1 MTSDKLSASM
11 TVEALVAYGVE
22 HVVVSP
28 GSRDIPLIVALEGE
42 DRLRK
47 HVIVDERCAA
57 FAALG
62 MSLASGAQRSDGKL
76 NPVAL
81 VCTSGTAVLNYA
93 PAVAEAYYRGVPL
106 IVLSADRPSE
116 WIDQDDSQ
124 TIRQTGVLSN
134 IVKQN
139 YYMAADGGNAAEWL
153 YRRTLNDALS
163 LAAAGKPGPVH
174 INIAFDEPLGL
185 MVDESYARFKKIEHV
200 ARQVAVGMEDMAEAA
215 RYNKIMIVAGFMPPN
230 QALNRELN
238 RLAALGVAVLYEAQ
252 SNLEIS
258 DGVFNIDPTL
268 AYVQRDGQAVKP
280 QLVITIGGSLLSR
293 HLKTM
298 LRGCDGLQHW
308 HVGFSDTSIDCF
320 KHLTRR
326 FECEPLQAITA
337 LADVL
342 ESQEFPSGLLEYG
355 RCWSLNSYYAALH
368 TEAFADDAPWCDLK
382 AMSSVFGELFAE
394 QLGSLHLSNGTAVRY
409 AQMFTLLER
418 VNIECNRGVSGIDGS
433 TSTAMGYA
441 AVSPGRHVLITG
453 DMSFVYDLG
462 ALNMCASL
470 DDFTIILLDNGG
482 GGIFRY
488 ITSTSNL
495 GEDILNRYFDL
506 SVPFNVKQL
515 TESFGAGYFYADSNQ
530 AFQRCMRQ
538 VNDCTGVR
546 IVHVRTDAVLSAD
559 VLREFYENLKK

>member
-28 GSRDIPLIVALEGE
+28 GSRDIPLIIALEGN
-42 DRLRK
+42 DSLRK
-47 HVIVDERCAA
+47 HVIIDERCAA

-62 MSLASGAQRSDGKL
+62 MSLASGARRFDGTL
-76 NPVAL
+76 SPVAL

-106 IVLSADRPSE
+106 IVLSADRPAE

-124 TIRQTGVLSN
+124 TIRQTGVLAN
-134 IVKQN
+134 IVKQS

-163 LAAAGKPGPVH
+163 LATAGKPGPVH
-174 INIAFDEPLGL
+174 INIAFDEPLGR
-185 MVDESYARFKKIEHV
+185 MIDEPSARFRKIEHV
-200 ARQVAVGMEDMAEAA
+200 AMQMALGMEDMDEAA

-230 QALNRELN
+230 EALNRELN

-252 SNLEIS
+252 SNLEIK

-268 AYVQRDGQAVKP
+268 AYINGCELYTP

-293 HLKTM
+293 HLKAM

-308 HVGFSDTSIDCF
+308 HVGYSDTSIDCF

-342 ESQEFPSGLLEYG
+342 ESQEFPSELLEFG
-355 RCWSLNSYYAALH
+355 RCWNQSSYHAALA

-382 AMSSVFGELFAE
+382 AMDLIFGELFDE
-394 QLGSLHLSNGTAVRY
+394 QLQSLHFSNGTAIRY
-409 AQMFTLLER
+409 AQLFSLLER

-441 AVSPGRHVLITG
+441 MVSQGRHVLVTG

-462 ALNMCASL
+462 SLSMCAAL
-470 DDFTIILLDNGG
+470 EDFTIILLDNGG

-515 TESFGAGYFYADSNQ
+515 AASFGVRYFYADSNQ

-538 VNDCTGVR
+538 ANDCTGVR
-546 IVHVRTDAVLSAD
+546 IVHVRTDGSYSAD
-559 VLREFYENLKK
+559 VLREFYEYLKK